1 MLNTWVSFEYG
12 RTRVAL
18 RGITSELPAFGDD
31 DDFTRE
37 YIDLYSLSCC
47 LDPERTNQVGQWEDF
62 LKQLEAYDVKNDV
75 IQLSKANLTLC
86 GYRRLRL
93 ANPILSSETITRII
107 NVSLKGLE
115 AARKMAAKARPWWH
129 VANVPFQVICIF
141 LAMDVRESLA
151 NIHVA
156 MRALEEVVHHF
167 NTVALKEALKTARF
181 LVRLSKKRKEE
192 DSDVLSQSLIKDNA
206 AEDPQPEN
214 LKMAQLPSNGVGGGP
229 NNAVPAMGSGTNN
242 ETPMTNSSGEDW
254 NMDQILNNS
263 DFDWNYFLT
272 ADMPA
277 FNSFAPDGTI
287 PTVRESP
294 STYKDQCFSG
304 ANALRSGDSSGCL
317 QALSFQPV
325 VDTNF
330 ALVSH
335 KMPWSD
341 WLWARSKPS
350 NGVPDPSDQPSS
362 DPASPLA
369 LGAAKTTSTSNG
381 LEQTKGRGK
390 ASADGLHNE
399 SSLGLSSKSARG
411 SWESNLNS
419 TDWSHYTSPQTI
431 VASILTT
438 AATLALIR
446 LYKTYLRRIPNVD
459 YLKPG
464 FFRHRSLYGYVTRV
478 GDGDNFH
485 LYHTPGGKLAGWG
498 LLPWRRVQDIKKF
511 KGKTLPVRIAGVDA
525 PERAHWGNPEQP
537 YGNEALE
544 WLRSTLLHR
553 YVRVY
558 PYSRDQYGR
567 MVASVHLRRWLVF
580 RSDVGYEM
588 LKKGWATVYEAKTG
602 SEFGGKEEQYRAAE
616 ARAKQKK
623 VGMWQEPGM
632 LGKLLGKKETTE
644 SPREYKTRTTA
655 HDKTARQKEK

>member
-1 MLNTWVSFEYG
+1 MCTQFEYKCYFEKHPRKRSKIVEQNEAIHDGVVAGRISPPEGSAAKSGGTAFAKPEPTGEDRPGMEDATKLRSMEANSGIAFTRLLGLRLDPSSGPKLFTFGWNLGSSTYTVPNSPPITDILAQDQMHHLAKLYWTNVHPLYGFIDRNWMQEQMNLRWARPDACKVPDHIIAGIVAVGAMFANGAFDAVLPRIVDAQKEALESTSAMQPPTLLDVQSWVLRTIHLRMTDHPHAVWIASCTTMHLVESVGIHQESSSSTLHPPANEHMYAPELRRRTFWVARMLNTWVSFEYG

-214 LKMAQLPSNGVGGGP
+214 LKMAQLPSNGVGGAG
-229 NNAVPAMGSGTNN
+229 NAVPAMGSGTNN

-277 FNSFAPDGTI
+277 FNSFAPDGT
-287 PTVRESP
+287 
-294 STYKDQCFSG
+294 
-304 ANALRSGDSSGCL
+304 
-317 QALSFQPV
+317 
-325 VDTNF
+325 
-330 ALVSH
+330 
-335 KMPWSD
+335 M
-341 WLWARSKPS
+341 
-350 NGVPDPSDQPSS
+350 
-362 DPASPLA
+362 
-369 LGAAKTTSTSNG
+369 
-381 LEQTKGRGK
+381 
-390 ASADGLHNE
+390 
-399 SSLGLSSKSARG
+399 
-411 SWESNLNS
+411 
-419 TDWSHYTSPQTI
+419 
-431 VASILTT
+431 
-438 AATLALIR
+438 
-446 LYKTYLRRIPNVD
+446 
-459 YLKPG
+459 
-464 FFRHRSLYGYVTRV
+464 
-478 GDGDNFH
+478 
-485 LYHTPGGKLAGWG
+485 
-498 LLPWRRVQDIKKF
+498 
-511 KGKTLPVRIAGVDA
+511 
-525 PERAHWGNPEQP
+525 
-537 YGNEALE
+537 
-544 WLRSTLLHR
+544 
-553 YVRVY
+553 
-558 PYSRDQYGR
+558 
-567 MVASVHLRRWLVF
+567 
-580 RSDVGYEM
+580 
-588 LKKGWATVYEAKTG
+588 
-602 SEFGGKEEQYRAAE
+602 
-616 ARAKQKK
+616 
-623 VGMWQEPGM
+623 
-632 LGKLLGKKETTE
+632 
-644 SPREYKTRTTA
+644 
-655 HDKTARQKEK
+655 

>member
-1 MLNTWVSFEYG
+1 MEPLQYTSAGPSHAESASGSPPQGQKRQRAKQACEPCRLRKRRCDGNHPCNMCTQFEYKCYFEKHPRKRSKIVEQNEAIHDGVVAGRISPPDGLASKSGGTVFAKPEPTGEDRSGMEDATKLRSMEANSGIAFTRLLGLRLDPSSGPKLFTFGWNLGSSTYTVPNSPPITDILAQDQMHHLAKLYWTNVHPLYGFIDRTWMQEQMNLRWARPDACKVPDHIIAGITAVGAMFANGAFDAVLPRIVDAQKEALESTSAMQPPTLLDVQSWILRVIHLRMTDHPHAVWIASSTTMHLVESVGIHQESSSSTLHPPANEHMYAPELRRRTFWVARMLNTWVSFEYG

-151 NIHVA
+151 NIHIA

-192 DSDVLSQSLIKDNA
+192 DSGVLSQSLIKDNA

-214 LKMAQLPSNGVGGGP
+214 LKMAQLPSNGVGGP
-229 NNAVPAMGSGTNN
+229 CSTVPAMGSGTNN

-277 FNSFAPDGTI
+277 FNSFAPDGT
-287 PTVRESP
+287 
-294 STYKDQCFSG
+294 
-304 ANALRSGDSSGCL
+304 
-317 QALSFQPV
+317 
-325 VDTNF
+325 
-330 ALVSH
+330 
-335 KMPWSD
+335 M
-341 WLWARSKPS
+341 
-350 NGVPDPSDQPSS
+350 
-362 DPASPLA
+362 
-369 LGAAKTTSTSNG
+369 
-381 LEQTKGRGK
+381 
-390 ASADGLHNE
+390 
-399 SSLGLSSKSARG
+399 
-411 SWESNLNS
+411 
-419 TDWSHYTSPQTI
+419 
-431 VASILTT
+431 
-438 AATLALIR
+438 
-446 LYKTYLRRIPNVD
+446 
-459 YLKPG
+459 
-464 FFRHRSLYGYVTRV
+464 
-478 GDGDNFH
+478 
-485 LYHTPGGKLAGWG
+485 
-498 LLPWRRVQDIKKF
+498 
-511 KGKTLPVRIAGVDA
+511 
-525 PERAHWGNPEQP
+525 
-537 YGNEALE
+537 
-544 WLRSTLLHR
+544 
-553 YVRVY
+553 
-558 PYSRDQYGR
+558 
-567 MVASVHLRRWLVF
+567 
-580 RSDVGYEM
+580 
-588 LKKGWATVYEAKTG
+588 
-602 SEFGGKEEQYRAAE
+602 
-616 ARAKQKK
+616 
-623 VGMWQEPGM
+623 
-632 LGKLLGKKETTE
+632 
-644 SPREYKTRTTA
+644 
-655 HDKTARQKEK
+655 